1 MHISEKSSIFAAKI
15 TQMPMIEHWW
25 GFATMPK
32 NMTYPSNGEDN
43 PMTLICQFKLGEGL
57 VYVFADLDYF
67 FGDIDVEGGN
77 LGEWP
82 HKFYKVLYSPTRNNL
97 HEHAISYSDG
107 TSAVPEA
114 REIASYDSRVLSKPM
129 TWTDELAQ
137 EYPGYEVLVQLEED
151 EDIDLRFYDCGTLF
165 FLIKPEDLQA
175 RNFNRVKCVLY
186 SY

>member
-1 MHISEKSSIFAAKI
+1 ML
-15 TQMPMIEHWW
+15 EHWW
-25 GFATMPK
+25 GFASMPEG
-32 NMTYPSNGEDN
+32 MEYPCNGEDN
-43 PMTLICQFKLGEGL
+43 PMTLVCQFALGEGL
-57 VYVFADLDYF
+57 VYVLADLDYF
-67 FGDIDVEGGN
+67 FGDIEVEGGC

-97 HEHAISYSDG
+97 HEHAIRYSDG

-114 REIASYDSRVLSKPM
+114 REIASCDSRVLSKPT

-151 EDIDLRFYDCGTLF
+151 ENIGLRFYDCGTLF
-165 FLIKPEDLQA
+165 FLIKPEDLAA
-175 RNFNRVKCVLY
+175 RRFDDVNCVLY